1 MMKKP
6 CDLCLARNCPQEG
19 CKAWQDWFAQRWEGI
34 QEAVW
39 KWVDQGWKQKR
50 DRFTYELPHLRRSPC
65 IDCPCESWCRKACA
79 GKRSWDRRA
88 YAPR

>member
-1 MMKKP
+1 MKKP

-39 KWVDQGWKQKR
+39 KWVDEGWKQKR